1 MSNHPQPHEHVD
13 EAVRTLSDLHAE
25 HYRALPPAQVIAQR
39 VTFAVGRPLVA
50 AGLIVLIVLWLA
62 ARAVLLHAGIRFD
75 PELVG
80 LETFGTLAAL
90 LMTVLILAT
99 ENRQY
104 ELTEKRAQ
112 LTLHM
117 VLVLEQKLSKAL
129 ELLERRREELGER
142 PDLQAEAMTQPTDM
156 KYAID
161 ALDEAH
167 QSILDEAFKIT

>member
-1 MSNHPQPHEHVD
+1 MSNRPRPGEHVD
-13 EAVRTLSDLHAE
+13 EAVRTLSDMSAE
-25 HYRALPPAQVIAQR
+25 HYRALPAAQLVADR

-50 AGLIVLIVLWLA
+50 AGLIVLIVLWLSV
-62 ARAVLLHAGIRFD
+62 RAVLLHAGIRFD

-99 ENRQY
+99 GNRQNQLS
-104 ELTEKRAQ
+104 ERRAQ

-117 VLVLEQKLSKAL
+117 VLVVEQKLSKAI
-129 ELLERRREELGER
+129 ELIERRREDAGER
-142 PDLQAEAMTQPTDM
+142 PDLQAAAMTKPTDM

-167 QSILDEAFKIT
+167 QSILDEAFRIT

>member
-1 MSNHPQPHEHVD
+1 MRNRPRPGEHVD
-13 EAVRTLSDLHAE
+13 EAVRTLSDMSAE
-25 HYRALPPAQVIAQR
+25 HYRALPAAQLVADR

-50 AGLIVLIVLWLA
+50 AGLIVLIVLWLST
-62 ARAVLLHAGIRFD
+62 RAVLLHAGIRFD

-99 ENRQY
+99 GNRQNQLS
-104 ELTEKRAQ
+104 ERRAQ

-117 VLVLEQKLSKAL
+117 VLVVEQKLSKAI
-129 ELLERRREELGER
+129 ELIERRREDAGER
-142 PDLQAEAMTQPTDM
+142 PDLQAAAMTKPTDM

-167 QSILDEAFKIT
+167 QSILDEAFRIT

>member
-1 MSNHPQPHEHVD
+1 MSNRPRPGEHVD
-13 EAVRTLSDLHAE
+13 EAVRTLSDMSAE
-25 HYRALPPAQVIAQR
+25 HYRALPAAQLVADR

-50 AGLIVLIVLWLA
+50 AGLIVLIVLWLS

-99 ENRQY
+99 GNRQN
-104 ELTEKRAQ
+104 ELSERRAQ

-117 VLVLEQKLSKAL
+117 VLVVEQKLSKAI
-129 ELLERRREELGER
+129 ELIERRREDAGER
-142 PDLQAEAMTQPTDM
+142 PDLQAAAMTKPTDM
-156 KYAID
+156 KYAIG

-167 QSILDEAFKIT
+167 QSILDEAFRIT